1 MLRLSLALSL
11 AVSAAVP
18 VSLLAASALLTAC
31 EKKGLTPEEQA
42 AKNKEDLSNGA
53 ARVREEKYAEAEPMF
68 ARVLAVD
75 PENAE
80 ALAGMGRTKL
90 GQKKYDEAAAL
101 LERAAA
107 KLPDDGPIQASLGE
121 VYGKQDRHVESAAAY
136 GAAFK
141 ADPNNGNL
149 GIAQSHAL
157 IKAKQLDQAEQV
169 LREVV
174 KVDPQAEY
182 VYTDLGDTLRLQ
194 GKLDESLK
202 SYMKALI
209 EHVGDKKAH
218 AGAAQVY
225 ELQDN
230 KAKAIDEWSTY
241 IRMDCCSE
249 FANSVAKP
257 SIAKLQDTKA
267 EAAPPADKTA
277 G

>member
-11 AVSAAVP
+11 AMP
-18 VSLLAASALLTAC
+18 VAMPLAILAASSLVTTGC

-42 AKNKEDLSNGA
+42 AKNKEDLTNGA
-53 ARVREEKYAEAEPMF
+53 ARVRDEKYDEAEAMF
-68 ARVLAVD
+68 ARVLAVE
-75 PENAE
+75 PENAA
-80 ALAGMGRTKL
+80 ALAGMGRVKL
-90 GQKKYDEAAAL
+90 GQKKLDEAVTL

-107 KLPDDGPIQASLGE
+107 KTPEDGPLQASLGE
-121 VYGKQDRHVESAAAY
+121 VYGKLDRHAESATAY

-149 GIAQSHAL
+149 GIAQGHAL
-157 IKAKQLDQAEQV
+157 MKAKQLEQAEAV

-182 VYTDLGDTLRLQ
+182 VYTDLGDALRLQ
-194 GKLDESLK
+194 GKLDEALK

-225 ELQDN
+225 ELQNN

-249 FANSVAKP
+249 FANTVAKKR
-257 SIAKLQDTKA
+257 IAALQDTKA
-267 EAAPPADKTA
+267 D